1 MPVAVRWRGKIW
13 RLLASGG
20 VLALAASAVAGGAA
34 GAAAATAAAVYVSP
48 SGNDANA
55 GTESAPVR
63 TLQRAQALV
72 RGLNQDM
79 TADVTVE
86 LEDGFYRMT
95 SPLTLTAAD
104 SGTNG
109 YDVVWTAAPGARPV
123 LAGSVQITGWAPMS
137 AGSPIYVAQAPAGL
151 KTQQLYVNGERATIA
166 HGSLPNALTGQDST
180 GYSGGGTTLAGW
192 RNPSG
197 SSPQLTFVYQG
208 GLGAWTDP
216 SCPVAGFSGAAV
228 TMAQPCWTNSTDRAG
243 SFPDGR
249 AYNLV
254 GRQGITEQPTSVE
267 NAFQFLSASTPGQFF
282 LDQGSSKIYY
292 VPRSGENMT
301 TADVEAP
308 VLQQLVTGNGTAS
321 APVQNIVFSGIQ
333 FSYATWLGDT
343 FQGQGS
349 TNGFSE
355 IQANYQVTGA
365 SGAASQGLCTVPPAS
380 YTLGTCPYGAWTQ
393 IPGNVSFTYDQ
404 HIQFTGD
411 AFVHLGAA
419 GLTLGD
425 GSRHDIV
432 QGDVVT
438 DTSGNGIQVGNVDAP
453 TATGSSQ
460 TYDNAITDNYVFD
473 TPVEFLGGIAIDSGY
488 TLSDSVTHNQI
499 DDTPYT
505 AVSQGWGGWP
515 DKEQEAPQPN
525 YSESNSISD
534 NLIFNIMQTLSDGG
548 GIYTQGITGT
558 SLANGELV
566 AGNVIHDQVDEG
578 HAIYTDNGCTFETI
592 SGNGIYNLGSG
603 VVAWASRHTDY
614 APGHTTTDD
623 PTTVQ
628 NNYWEDGSANGTS
641 DGVTVSGNVAI
652 TSASQI
658 PSSITSNAGL
668 QSGYT
673 GLLSWTQA
681 PLPPVAGVPVSGL
694 SVNDTANAANWSV
707 QSGFAVG
714 GTLYGDRTFT
724 VASVPAAL
732 RDAVWIRDANA
743 SKAYTGSPL
752 VTFSISRAA
761 TVYVAVD
768 TRVGKRS
775 WMDQTWADTGTQIT
789 DDESGA
795 TRTFEVYAKAFPA
808 GPVSLGPDADTANAG
823 SMYLIMVR

>member
-72 RGLNQDM
+72 RGLDQDM

-752 VTFSISRAA
+752 VTFSVSRAA